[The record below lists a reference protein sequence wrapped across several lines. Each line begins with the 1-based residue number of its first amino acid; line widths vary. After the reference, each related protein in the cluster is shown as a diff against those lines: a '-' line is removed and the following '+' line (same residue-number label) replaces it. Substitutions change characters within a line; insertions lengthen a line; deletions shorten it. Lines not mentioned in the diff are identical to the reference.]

1 MAEPSCTFLYIL
13 VGMIE
18 GNRLIQLEIQK
29 KKNFFYKKINS
40 YSKWV
45 VSAVSPGFVC
55 VADFKSASII
65 CIALYETERVIL
77 EKATY
82 LGKKMKGM

>member
-29 KKNFFYKKINS
+29 KNNFFTKKLIHIRNGLYLQS
-40 YSKWV
+40 HQDLF
-45 VSAVSPGFVC
+45 VSRISNQPV
-55 VADFKSASII
+55 
-65 CIALYETERVIL
+65 
-77 EKATY
+77 
-82 LGKKMKGM
+82 